1 MKINDFIEKCAAA
14 GSHSR
19 PSPGLRQGADRVG
32 PTPEQLGQDPGLRTA
47 EGATRT
53 ARWWLD
59 EYGCEMQYA

>member
-1 MKINDFIEKCAAA
+1 MPFVC
-14 GSHSR
+14 
-19 PSPGLRQGADRVG
+19 LRQVADRVG